1 MTKLFLL
8 LGSLGAFLGVGL
20 GAFGAHALKAHLSP
34 EFLAIFETGVRYQ
47 MYHSLALFGLGILS
61 QLFPEWTRLKTVG
74 ILMAGGTLIFSGSL
88 YILCLSG
95 VKAWGAVT
103 PIGGVLL
110 LSSWL
115 LLAWVAMRRL

>member
-1 MTKLFLL
+1 MTRLFLL
-8 LGSLGAFLGVGL
+8 LGSLGCFLGVGL

-34 EFLAIFETGVRYQ
+34 EFLSIFETGVRYQ
-47 MYHSLALFGLGILS
+47 MYHSLALLGLGMLS
-61 QLFPEWTRLKTVG
+61 HLFPELTRLKTVG
-74 ILMAGGTLIFSGSL
+74 FLMTAGTVIFSGSL

-110 LSSWL
+110 LSAWL
-115 LLAWVAMRRL
+115 LLSWLVMRRL